1 MRDLTYEETKS
12 VSGGA
17 TNFNSSKSNI
27 YRLSGP
33 ITNKAGKGGTAIVT
47 ETNTNTVTQI
57 DIVTITDIQM
67 GAA

>member
-1 MRDLTYEETKS
+1 MRDLTYEETES

-17 TNFNSSKSNI
+17 TNYNSSKSNVF
-27 YRLSGP
+27 RLSGR

-47 ETNTNTVTQI
+47 ETNINTVMQI
-57 DIVTITDIQM
+57 DIVTIVDIQL